1 MKKISIYLTV
11 VLIITILIPTVI
23 VKTFN
28 FVPILNKAKGQ
39 DVTTDP
45 PSNPIN
51 EKPLVVGQKSIERVK
66 IYNSDTKP

>member
-45 PSNPIN
+45 PSNLSMRSPW
-51 EKPLVVGQKSIERVK
+51 
-66 IYNSDTKP
+66 